1 MRRHVRRALRQAAHR
16 LRTGLP
22 ATLVATSAALVFGTL
37 GAFVAALAHSEP
49 AAVVRGAPAAQRVVR
64 YLGTYRADELRAQ
77 DAAVMAAARRV
88 LGDVPGAVYRLD
100 ASPVL
105 TVDGGGA
112 EPFSAGVVAVAGTD
126 VGGHATLTAGR
137 WPGDAA
143 AVPAA
148 GTPSVPG
155 SAPVPAPV
163 EVAIPASLAGAENLQ
178 PGSVLT
184 VGSRSLTV
192 VGIYRPDGT
201 AFWQALPPAAL
212 PQVAA
217 DPAQVLVVDPAAL
230 VVLGQA
236 GSVTWIVDPRL
247 DGLSP
252 ARLSDIVDRADA
264 AIVQQ
269 DARAVPGAAQISPP
283 IIVSSALPEQRVVAR
298 RTTVAGEAE
307 LAVPA
312 GVLILLAGTAMVRA
326 ARSVA
331 ARRRADLVL
340 ARGRG
345 AGSVPLLA
353 AVGLEGLGIGVPLV
367 VAVPFVAS
375 AAVRLLATAAHVRGL
390 TFPATAAQSVLI
402 AATVAAAQALL
413 AIAAAWPDAVERVP
427 GAAFGRR
434 SARVARFQRAGTDLV
449 LAAVAAWGLAELH
462 HYRSPLAARISA
474 QTATGGGTDS
484 LDPVLILVPALVT
497 GALAILALRLLPLL
511 APPLDRHAARRRGVT
526 GAFGAWQVSRR
537 TTRLTGALLLMVMA
551 ISVGALALTA
561 TTMRTRNTGDQA
573 AFAVG
578 ADVRIDSAA
587 LPPPARR
594 AAYTATPGVTAAT
607 PYWSTAATTAD
618 GTHTATTLIGVDP
631 HTAGT
636 VMAFGPGTAAP
647 SARNALAH
655 LGGTA
660 LGGLPLPGRAVRLTV
675 AMTTTVSD
683 GALPTGSEL
692 ELTLMDASGL
702 TATRAEPLTSNDV
715 TFDLTGTGTPPGRLT
730 YPLRVTSISIL
741 TPESPTTHLVRI
753 DLRAI
758 TGTAAD
764 GTPTGPAT
772 APDANP
778 WQITA
783 GQQHSPS
790 GNDSMTSACQE
801 PVPQPAPGRETG
813 GVLCR
818 AKTSADALVT
828 FAFLTPG
835 INAAGTTDAARPPA
849 HGPLK
854 VTATLPVPLADGLAP
869 ALPAV
874 VSQGLLDATGAHV
887 GDTITVAPDDA
898 PTDSVL
904 PGGLGGLD
912 ELRGLDT
919 PAQLTLRII
928 GVVAAVPGRS
938 AAQSTG
944 QGAGPAAI
952 LDLATLAD
960 QLSTLGVPPPTDAS
974 WLLKTAPGGD
984 AELEQ
989 ALAAHPALGTPILR
1003 STASTAARGDV
1014 FHAGSAA
1021 LFTACVVLAPLFAL
1035 LGFAMDTVASIRER
1049 SRGFAALRAFG
1060 ARPRELA
1067 SALLIEQG
1075 VVAVVA
1081 LLAGTVIGAGVAA
1094 ITEPLLATSSDGSA
1108 AQPAMAVLIP
1118 WLRAGG
1124 LGLATV
1130 AAVVAVLS
1138 GIARAAAALDLA
1150 RVLRAGE
1157 DQ

>member
-1 MRRHVRRALRQAAHR
+1 MRRHVRRALRQTAHR

-49 AAVVRGAPAAQRVVR
+49 AAVLRGAPAADRVVR
-64 YLGTYRADELRAQ
+64 YLGTYRSDELAAE
-77 DAAVMAAARRV
+77 DAAVAAAARRV

-105 TVDGGGA
+105 TVGGGGA
-112 EPFSAGVVAVAGTD
+112 EPFSVAAVTVAG
-126 VGGHATLTAGR
+126 GGIGEHAALTAGR
-137 WPGDAA
+137 WPG
-143 AVPAA
+143 V
-148 GTPSVPG
+148 
-155 SAPVPAPV
+155 SAPG
-163 EVAIPASLAGAENLQ
+163 EIAIPASLAGAENLN

-184 VGSRSLTV
+184 VGADSASSRSLVV
-192 VGIYRPDGT
+192 VGVYRPDGS

-217 DPAQVLVVDPAAL
+217 DPAQVLVVDSAAL
-230 VVLGQA
+230 AVLGRA
-236 GSVTWIVDPRL
+236 GSVSWIVDPRL

-252 ARLSDIVDRADA
+252 ARLSGLVDRADA

-269 DARAVPGAAQISPP
+269 DARAVPGAAFISPP
-283 IIVSSALPEQRVVAR
+283 IIVSSALPERRLVAR
-298 RTTVAGEAE
+298 RTAVAGEAE

-345 AGSVPLLA
+345 AGSVKLLA
-353 AVGLEGLGIGVPLV
+353 AVGLEGLGVGVPLV
-367 VAVPFVAS
+367 VAVPLVAP
-375 AAVRLLATAAHVRGL
+375 AAARLLAATAHVRGL

-413 AIAAAWPDAVERVP
+413 ALAAAWPDAVERAP

-434 SARVARFQRAGTDLV
+434 GARVARFQRAGTDLI

-511 APPLDRHAARRRGVT
+511 ARPLDRHAARRRGVT

-561 TTMRTRNTGDQA
+561 TAMRTANTGDQA

-578 ADVRIDSAA
+578 ADVRIDSSA
-587 LPPPARR
+587 LPPLARR

-631 HTAGT
+631 HTAGA
-636 VMAFGPGTAAP
+636 VMAFGPGTATP

-660 LGGLPLPGRAVRLTV
+660 LGGLPLPGRPVRLTV

-683 GALPTGSEL
+683 GALPADSEL
-692 ELTLMDASGL
+692 ELTLTDADGL
-702 TATRAEPLTSNDV
+702 TVTRAEPLTSNDATNDVKSDV
-715 TFDLTGTGTPPGRLT
+715 TFDLAGTGTPT
-730 YPLRVTSISIL
+730 YPLRVTAISVL

-764 GTPTGPAT
+764 GIPTLPAT
-772 APDANP
+772 SPDANP

-783 GQQHSPS
+783 GQHGASGRP
-790 GNDSMTSACQE
+790 GNDSMISACPE
-801 PVPQPAPGRETG
+801 PVPQPAPGQEIG
-813 GVLCR
+813 GRLCR
-818 AKTSADALVT
+818 SKASAGALVT
-828 FAFLTPG
+828 LAFLTPG
-835 INAAGTTDAARPPA
+835 INTTGTTDTARPPQR
-849 HGPLK
+849 GPLN
-854 VTATLPVPLADGLAP
+854 VTATLPAPLADGLAP

-874 VSQGLLDATGAHV
+874 VSQDLLTATGTHI
-887 GDTITVAPDDA
+887 GDTITVTPDEA
-898 PTDSVL
+898 PTDISL
-904 PGGLGGLD
+904 PAGLGSAD
-912 ELRGLDT
+912 ELRALDA
-919 PAQLTLRII
+919 PAQLTLRIT
-928 GVVAAVPGRS
+928 GVVAAVPG
-938 AAQSTG
+938 
-944 QGAGPAAI
+944 QGADTTTGPAAI
-952 LDLATLAD
+952 LDLSTLAD
-960 QLSTLGVPPPTDAS
+960 QLSTLGVPPPTDTP
-974 WLLKTAPGGD
+974 WLLKTAPGGN

-1003 STASTAARGDV
+1003 TTATTAARADV

-1021 LFTACVVLAPLFAL
+1021 LFAACVVLAPLFAL
-1035 LGFAMDTVASIRER
+1035 LGFAMDTVVSIRER

-1157 DQ
+1157 DL